1 MAKPTESRYAQILKS
16 KIREG
21 ESFMSAASSARSER
35 LREQADLRRLLPKSG
50 ILGALAEST
59 FGKAYQYR
67 RTGKPMKDS
76 VSSEQ
81 SGMNTKT
88 LNVIRVNTAITAKN
102 SMVLP
107 GMARDMNVMR
117 QNIGRMT
124 SKMTGNAASRADM
137 HFLKAKERE
146 SAYEVALKGGVA
158 KEDTEQKSSTPTKSK
173 GLLGSLGGILGGG
186 LAIGGSIISGLV
198 SGLGSVLGIVG
209 SIGSGMLGVI
219 GSAVSSMGIMGV
231 IALAGSAY
239 MIAQMSKSGMFN
251 FGSVSAML
259 GIKPSADGK
268 GIFEDTAEKLD
279 SYFKTDDF
287 TKTLHAIKTSVES
300 AATATMAVLG
310 NLSGMIGKYLNLAI
324 LEMKNVLM
332 QFSKEA
338 MMVMAV
344 AVGGK
349 SVINAITM
357 GALRGGAV
365 GAVGAGLGALVLGGA
380 AYNEMNELSDKIK
393 MAMVDSSLNDEQRT
407 VLKDIDSATERHKD
421 FIAKMREVSEI
432 KAKGGKLQGLSRVI
446 GGITQEKRKG
456 GLLPEDPNEALAV
469 LRQNMIMNDQDKG
482 IEPTDLHELNRRYKK
497 AFGVDISGSK
507 ADYADTIMKNEL
519 EKARKEVDDI
529 RLSDIT
535 KGVGSSKSPSKITNR
550 DMANHIYFKFREA
563 GFTHEQA
570 LAAVANAQGESGLNP
585 NATNIV
591 EKGGVVTEESYGL
604 FQMNRKGGLGA
615 GHKPEDLMNADYNIG
630 LAIEAAKKSKSFMS
644 AKSTSEAISAFVNEV
659 ERPADKQKAIQDRI
673 AILDNSL
680 NIKENTEATKTLTD
694 TLKEKAED
702 SMESILAALFET
714 MSSMST
720 GTGSVNNI
728 NNNTIN
734 APVASPY
741 NEDYYPLIF
750 RNVTEGR

>member
-35 LREQADLRRLLPKSG
+35 LREQADLRRLLPKYG

-59 FGKAYQYR
+59 FGKSYQYR
-67 RTGKPMKDS
+67 RAGKPMKDS
-76 VSSEQ
+76 VSAEQ

-158 KEDTEQKSSTPTKSK
+158 KEEKEERPSTPTKSK

-186 LAIGGSIISGLV
+186 LALGGSIISGLV

-251 FGSVSAML
+251 FGSVSEMM
-259 GIKPSADGK
+259 GIKPRADGK
-268 GIFEDTAEKLD
+268 GMFEDTAEKLD
-279 SYFKTDDF
+279 NYFKTDDF

-300 AATATMAVLG
+300 AATATMSVLG
-310 NLSGMIGKYLNLAI
+310 NLSGMIGKYLNLAV
-324 LEMKNVLM
+324 LEVKSVIM

-338 MMVMAV
+338 ILVLATAAGIKAGIPGIAGSMVA
-344 AVGGK
+344 
-349 SVINAITM
+349 
-357 GALRGGAV
+357 GAARGGPV
-365 GAVGAGLGALVLGGA
+365 GAIGAGLGALVGGYA
-380 AYNEMNELSDKIK
+380 AYQEISSLSDNIN
-393 MAMVDSSLNDEQRT
+393 MALANPNLNDEQKS
-407 VLKDIDSATERHKD
+407 VLTDIDAATKKHRD
-421 FIAKMREVSEI
+421 YMFKMRELAAL
-432 KAKGGKLQGLSRVI
+432 KAKGEKVPLLSRKF
-446 GGITQEKRKG
+446 GLGILGEGKEFN
-456 GLLPEDPNEALAV
+456 LSEDPNEAMNQI
-469 LRQNMIMNDQDKG
+469 RQQMIKDDQAKG
-482 IEPTDLHELNRRYKK
+482 EKITDFHELNRRYKK
-497 AFGVDISGSK
+497 AFGNEITGNK
-507 ADYADTIMKNEL
+507 ADYAASVVDTAL
-519 EKARKEVDDI
+519 EKARKEVEDI
-529 RLSDIT
+529 RLSDVY
-535 KGVGSSKSPSKITNR
+535 KGVGSSTSPSKITNR

-585 NATNIV
+585 NAKNITD
-591 EKGGVVTEESYGL
+591 KEESYGL

-630 LAIEAAKKSKSFMS
+630 LAIEAAKKSKSFMT
-644 AKSTSEAISAFVNEV
+644 AKSTNEAISAFVNEV

-714 MSSMST
+714 LSGMST
-720 GTGSVNNI
+720 ATGSVNNI